1 MGYMRIYGLDVKD
14 RLRTLNHPKLYA
26 HRARP
31 AIARGYGAGEALA
44 GRYRA
49 AIDP

>member
-14 RLRTLNHPKLYA
+14 RLRTLNHPNLYA
-26 HRARP
+26 RRARP

-44 GRYRA
+44 YRYRA